1 MTQKITVNPFDADN
15 YLTTSADVDSYL
27 KAAFADGDPKVIVR
41 ALGDVARAQN
51 MTKLARAARVH
62 RVHLY
67 RALSIDGDPKLS
79 TLSSIMSAL
88 GYRLSFRR
96 EGVAQPLL
104 KLSEKAKAR

>member
-1 MTQKITVNPFDADN
+1 
-15 YLTTSADVDSYL
+15 
-27 KAAFADGDPKVIVR
+27 
-41 ALGDVARAQN
+41 
-51 MTKLARAARVH
+51 MTKLARVAKVH

-96 EGVAQPLL
+96 EAAPQSLF
-104 KLSEKAKAR
+104 KLSEKAKAE